1 MHVDD
6 CPGHVF
12 GCAGLDET
20 TKGRMRVERLARIIH
35 VGSDFGVAD
44 VA

>member
-1 MHVDD
+1 MITDSFL
-6 CPGHVF
+6 GYS
-12 GCAGLDET
+12 T
-20 TKGRMRVERLARIIH
+20 TRITVLARIIL